1 MSARQHCGAG
11 HPMSG
16 TRWISPAF
24 WGSTLLV
31 ALFWPS
37 RFVGPADGA
46 PLDQRVEV
54 VLLAGFVPALW
65 YLCPAFLRTR
75 FARATLGTLAVW
87 KIATL
92 VLVAQTGW
100 GGLVA
105 SKYGPPLD
113 SYRVERSWDA
123 RTFLSGAPP
132 PGHAVGARPYPFQ
145 LAHP

>member
-1 MSARQHCGAG
+1 MSARQHYGAG
-11 HPMSG
+11 HTMSG

-54 VLLAGFVPALW
+54 VLLAVFVPALW

-87 KIATL
+87 KIATWF
-92 VLVAQTGW
+92 LVAQTGW
-100 GGLVA
+100 GGPVA
-105 SKYGPPLD
+105 PQYGPPPA
-113 SYRVERSWDA
+113 RHPRARRWGA
-123 RTFLSGAPP
+123 RT
-132 PGHAVGARPYPFQ
+132 
-145 LAHP
+145 